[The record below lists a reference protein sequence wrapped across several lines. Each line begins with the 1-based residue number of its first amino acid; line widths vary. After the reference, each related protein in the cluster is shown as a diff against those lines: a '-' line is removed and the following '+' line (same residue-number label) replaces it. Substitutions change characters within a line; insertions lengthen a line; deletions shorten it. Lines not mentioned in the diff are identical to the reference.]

1 MTRRLIAG
9 LLTLCMLVS
18 LCPPNAFALRSSAAV
33 VPETES
39 TVVETEAT
47 EATDPTEKETEAT
60 DPTET
65 EPEEKETNYRSVTV
79 GKTITL
85 TASSEAGGTWSSD
98 NIGVATVGA
107 EKADAGEKNVAEV
120 FGVAEGYTTVTYTK
134 GDAVETWIV
143 TVKAAPAE
151 DTPSEETPSEETP
164 S

>member
-65 EPEEKETNYRSVTV
+65 EPEEKEPNYRSVTV

-85 TASSEAGGTWSSD
+85 TASSEAGGTWS
-98 NIGVATVGA
+98 NTNNPAATALGRID
-107 EKADAGEKNVAEV
+107 DAGRAVADV
-120 FGVAEGYTTVTYTK
+120 FGVAEGSTTVTYTV
-134 GDAVETWIV
+134 GDEKEVWKITV
-143 TVKAAPAE
+143 TAAPA
-151 DTPSEETPSEETP
+151 
-164 S
+164 